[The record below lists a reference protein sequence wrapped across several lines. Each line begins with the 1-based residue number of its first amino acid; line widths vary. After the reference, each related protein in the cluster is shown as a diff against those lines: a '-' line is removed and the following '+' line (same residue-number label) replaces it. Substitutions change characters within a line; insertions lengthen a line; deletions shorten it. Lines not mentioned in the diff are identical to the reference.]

1 MNKNKVDK
9 MIMMAYEKL
18 QEQQFIKGGK
28 IPKECQSR
36 LASFGAAIATK
47 SLLASISAYIKTSDN
62 DNAKDAHG
70 TEIIAII
77 WDIMRKCNK
86 ELTEDSLIKCVEG
99 LLEAKN
105 DTTHLYELK
114 MQIKDA
120 AVAVK
125 LAMNF
130 FERIE

>member
-9 MIMMAYEKL
+9 MITMAYEKL
-18 QEQQFIKGGK
+18 QEQQFMKGGK

-70 TEIIAII
+70 AEIIAIV

-86 ELTEDSLIKCVEG
+86 ELKEASLIECVMK
-99 LLEAKN
+99 LEKENATEN
-105 DTTHLYELK
+105 LYELK